1 MKKIAVAMLVLLNS
15 ILLGMPGM
23 DVKAS
28 MPGEDPPPSAYMND
42 IDEVNARFPA
52 TRVQKY
58 NDCWSFSAV
67 GLAEFDMIVDNAVA
81 DRTVDYSELE
91 LDYVTY
97 HSLEDAFGGLEGDRI
112 TLLGG
117 NDFLN
122 LGGNLNFAVQ
132 TLLQW
137 KGLTRESFLPYEQAG
152 SPLAVQGEEVRKN
165 SSAHLQNAYRLSMQ
179 KNTDAL
185 KREIM
190 KHGAAGINFCAAQ
203 NAVERAKFAG
213 SGIYMG
219 RTVPTYYCYE
229 KAKLPNH
236 AVNIIGWDD
245 NFPARNFSLPA
256 PKNGAWLARNSWSD
270 SGTYN
275 SDTSAYFWISYCDE
289 SLGDEVWILDFEEA
303 DNYDYNYQYDGGVYC
318 DNVLWDQEFGAVA
331 NVFQVQGEANESL
344 EAVLFQT
351 SGNSDAAYT
360 IRIYTDLSDPAR
372 PNSGFLAATLSGE
385 VKYSGAHTIPLENPI
400 PLARGSLFSVVV
412 EEAAVDVEC
421 GIKIRF
427 LEYKT
432 EVSLKEGQSFV
443 RTEDG
448 WMDMVDDPI
457 APGAK
462 LLGVETRTGNW
473 CIKAYTSSLGGDRL
487 AKAGKLRKKKAAAD
501 SITLTWKAVSG
512 ASGYEIFRSAS
523 PYGGFKKVASVKGGK
538 TTAYIDSGLKGNKTY
553 YYRVRAYRKAAADGT
568 VTGQKG
574 KTVGRMSNVA
584 AVRTKKGGKG

>member
-1 MKKIAVAMLVLLNS
+1 MKKIAGVLL
-15 ILLGMPGM
+15 ILLAVLFAGSQGT
-23 DVKAS
+23 DVRAS
-28 MPGEDPPPSAYMND
+28 MLEENAPPSAYMND
-42 IDEVNARFPA
+42 IEEVNARFPT

-67 GLAEFDMIVDNAVA
+67 GLAEFDMIVDNAAA

-91 LDYVTY
+91 LSYASY
-97 HSLEDAFGGLEGDRI
+97 HPLEDAFGGLRGDSI
-112 TLLGG
+112 TLLRG

-137 KGLTRESFLPYEQAG
+137 KGLTEESFLPYEQAG
-152 SPLAVQGEEVRKN
+152 SPLALRGEDVRKN
-165 SSAHLQNAYRLSMQ
+165 SSVHLQNAYRLSMQ

-213 SGIYMG
+213 SGSYMG

-236 AVNIIGWDD
+236 AVNIVGWDD

-256 PKNGAWLARNSWSD
+256 PKNGAWLVRNSWSD

-275 SDTSAYFWISYCDE
+275 EDTSAYFWISYCDE
-289 SLGDEVWILDFEEA
+289 SLGDEVWILDFEDA
-303 DNYDYNYQYDGGVYC
+303 ANYDYNYQYDGGVYC
-318 DNVLWDQEFGAVA
+318 ESVLWDQKFGAVA

-351 SGNSDAAYT
+351 TGNSDAAYT

-372 PNSGFLAATLSGE
+372 PNSGFLAATLSGRIQ
-385 VKYSGAHTIPLENPI
+385 YSGAHTIPLKNPI

-412 EEAAVDVEC
+412 EEVGVDVEC

-427 LEYKT
+427 LQYMT
-432 EVSLKEGQSFV
+432 EVSLEEGQSFV

-448 WMDMVDDPI
+448 WMDMTDDPI
-457 APGAK
+457 APGSK
-462 LLGVETRTGNW
+462 LLGVETQTGNW
-473 CIKAYTSSLGGDRL
+473 CIKAYTSSLGGDKL

-501 SITLTWKAVSG
+501 SITLTWESVAA

-538 TTAYIDSGLKGNKTY
+538 TTVYNDRGLKGNKTY
-553 YYRVRAYRKAAADGT
+553 YYRVRAYRKTASDEGE
-568 VTGQKG
+568 TGQKIR
-574 KTVGRMSNVA
+574 TVGRMSNVA